1 MPEDN
6 HDVEDE
12 KSLRKTH
19 SNTQLMQLRCVQL
32 GRSVLEESSGKTNC
46 SEFTQTVGI
55 SSTLTD
61 KQDMDQDVNYH
72 FSKTSIVFSVQ
83 RT

>member
-32 GRSVLEESSGKTNC
+32 GRSVLEESSGKTIVLN
-46 SEFTQTVGI
+46 S
-55 SSTLTD
+55 L
-61 KQDMDQDVNYH
+61 KQ
-72 FSKTSIVFSVQ
+72 
-83 RT
+83 